1 MKDQPKRPRP
11 FGRLAQLSKAT
22 RLRRRAL
29 GQWQAQPRAVRHS
42 AVTRYS
48 LEESAWRESL

>member
-22 RLRRRAL
+22 RLRRREL
-29 GQWQAQPRAVRHS
+29 GQWQAQSAQVRHS
-42 AVTRYS
+42 AVTRFA
-48 LEESAWRESL
+48 LAETEWKEGV